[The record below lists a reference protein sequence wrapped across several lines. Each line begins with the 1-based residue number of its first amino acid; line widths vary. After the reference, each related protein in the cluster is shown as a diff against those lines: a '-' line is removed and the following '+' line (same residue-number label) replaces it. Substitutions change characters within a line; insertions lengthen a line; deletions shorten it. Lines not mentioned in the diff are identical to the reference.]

1 MTEVEYSPGPARRG
15 VRLDAVPPRVWL
27 ALMLLSLHAAM
38 VFGAGQWWGRALML
52 SHLGFFL
59 FWQPVVRADSRLQP
73 RLALSVLA
81 LAVALSLGESAVVY
95 ALWLALLIGLIGAV
109 AAGESHGRAQLM
121 AALGFLLVLLLAW
134 AAPRALRVATLPATL
149 VPVLAYGLPL
159 LAAAIVV
166 MPARL
171 RGTHRGEATLVD
183 FFYGLLLFLLTLTLA
198 LASYAIA
205 GATGLDYFSALAV
218 AVMSMAGL
226 LLALGL
232 LWNPRLGF
240 SGLGQIMSRYVLT
253 IGLPFERWLARLA
266 ALADTE
272 VDPDAFVDR
281 ALADLDDLPWI
292 GGVRWATARGAGE
305 HGQVSDHAESF
316 GFHGLTLTWFARRP
330 MGPALALHTRL
341 MSEILGNFHAAK
353 QREQL
358 IRQNAYTQAIH
369 DTGARLT
376 HDIKNLLQSMKGV
389 VAAVEASGPEDGARL
404 LELLKRQMPGIVQ
417 RLSATLDKLQAPARD
432 SGTRIAA
439 RDWWR
444 AAQMLHEHPAL
455 RFEAA
460 PGDTG
465 IAVPRELFDSVLENL
480 LNNALRKRAEHEALQ
495 VTARLSARGDLE
507 VEDNGAPA
515 PDSVA
520 RQLFHAPVSS
530 EGGLG
535 VGLYQ
540 AARQAAGA
548 GYVLEIAG
556 NAPGRVVFRLR
567 RVREV

>member
-1 MTEVEYSPGPARRG
+1 MSGHEYSLARYAT
-15 VRLDAVPPRVWL
+15 RLTEASSRIWL
-27 ALMLLSLHAAM
+27 ALMLLSVHAGM
-38 VFGAGQWWGRALML
+38 VFGVGQWWGNALML

-59 FWQPVVRADSRLQP
+59 LWQPVVRADSRLHP

-81 LAVALSLGESAVVY
+81 LALALSLGDSALVH
-95 ALWLALLIGLIGAV
+95 ALWLALLVGLVGAV
-109 AAGESHGRAQLM
+109 AAGESRGRGYLM
-121 AALGFLLVLLLAW
+121 LALGFLLMLLLLW
-134 AAPRALRVATLPATL
+134 AAPRALRVAALPATL
-149 VPVLAYGLPL
+149 EPVLAYGLPL
-159 LAAAIVV
+159 IALAVAFWPGRESR
-166 MPARL
+166 M
-171 RGTHRGEATLVD
+171 HEASLVD
-183 FFYGLLLFLLTLTLA
+183 FFYGLLLFLLTLTLT
-198 LASYAIA
+198 LGSYAIS
-205 GATGLDYFSALAV
+205 GATALDYFAALAV
-218 AVMSMAGL
+218 AVMAMAGL

-240 SGLGQIMSRYVLT
+240 AGLGQVMSRYVLT
-253 IGLPFERWLARLA
+253 LGMPFERWLAHLA
-266 ALADTE
+266 ALSDSE
-272 VDPDAFVDR
+272 PDPDGFVER
-281 ALADLDDLPWI
+281 ALSGLDDMPWI
-292 GGVRWATARGAGE
+292 SGVRWATARGSGE
-305 HGQVSDHAESF
+305 RGRAEGPAESF
-316 GFHGLTLTWFARRP
+316 DFHGLTLTWFARRP

-358 IRQNAYTQAIH
+358 IRQNAYSQAIH

-389 VAAVEASGPEDGARL
+389 VAAVEASQPEDGARL

-417 RLSATLDKLQAPARD
+417 RLSATLDKLQAPARE
-432 SGTRIAA
+432 SATRIAA
-439 RDWWR
+439 RDWWHEAR
-444 AAQMLHEHPAL
+444 LRHEHPAL

-460 PGDTG
+460 LPDEGVT
-465 IAVPRELFDSVLENL
+465 VPRELYDSVLENL
-480 LNNALRKRAEHEALQ
+480 LANALRKRAEDQALS

-515 PDSVA
+515 PESVA

-540 AARQAAGA
+540 AARQAAGQGCVVELA
-548 GYVLEIAG
+548 V
-556 NAPGRVVFRLR
+556 NDPGRVVFRLR